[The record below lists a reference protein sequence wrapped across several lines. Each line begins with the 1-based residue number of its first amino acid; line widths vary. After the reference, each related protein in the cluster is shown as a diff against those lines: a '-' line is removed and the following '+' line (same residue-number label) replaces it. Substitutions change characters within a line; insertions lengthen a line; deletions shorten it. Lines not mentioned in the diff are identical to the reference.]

1 MYAATALGPHTRA
14 QGIMTLLQAVKGM
27 NDLLPAEFGRWQR
40 LERRFREVTARYGY
54 REVRTPIVEPTQL
67 FVRSIGEA
75 TDVVEK
81 EMYTFVDKGD
91 DSLTLRPEGT
101 AGAVR
106 AYLEH
111 AVYGQEPVTKW
122 IYVGPMYRRER
133 PAKGRYRQFHQ
144 AGAELYGDAGP
155 YVDAEMI
162 DMLATFLREVGV
174 LDVEVLVN
182 SLGGPAT
189 RVRYREALVAH
200 FTPLREQLSEESRR
214 RLETNPLRILDSKA
228 EADKAASLGAPSL
241 LDYLDDADRA
251 HFDGLRRTLDAL
263 GTAYRVEPR
272 LVRGLDYYTRTLFE
286 IQGRGGG
293 LGAQSTICGGGRYD
307 NLVQQLGGP
316 ATPAIGFAFGIERV
330 LLAGQEEPEAPRCD
344 VLVVAASPAEL
355 GEAVLAARDLRAR
368 GLVVE
373 ADLRGQS
380 LKNQLR
386 RADKLGA
393 RLAVLIGGAE
403 FERGV
408 VQLKDLAARAQ
419 REVPRGEL
427 VASVLAQLAALP
439 PAGLPG

>member
-1 MYAATALGPHTRA
+1 MS
-14 QGIMTLLQAVKGM
+14 LLQAVKGM
-27 NDLLPAEFGRWQR
+27 NDVLPDEVGRWQR
-40 LERRFREVTARYGY
+40 LEQRFREVTARYGY

-67 FVRSIGEA
+67 FVRSIGET

-81 EMYTFVDKGD
+81 EMYSFVDKGED
-91 DSLTLRPEGT
+91 ALTLRPEGT
-101 AGAVR
+101 AGAMR

-111 AVYGQEPVTKW
+111 SVYGQEPVTKW
-122 IYVGPMYRRER
+122 IYLGPMYRRER
-133 PAKGRYRQFHQ
+133 PAKGRYRQFYQ

-182 SLGGPAT
+182 SLGGTET
-189 RVRYREALVAH
+189 RARYRDALLAYFAPH
-200 FTPLREQLSEESRR
+200 REKLSEESQR
-214 RLETNPLRILDSKA
+214 RLEINPLRILDSKA
-228 EADKAASLGAPSL
+228 EQDKQFAAGAPNI
-241 LDYLDDADRA
+241 LDFLSDEDRA

-286 IQGRGGG
+286 IQGRGGA
-293 LGAQSTICGGGRYD
+293 LGAQSAICGGGRYD

-330 LLAGQEEPEAPRCD
+330 LLAGNSAPEAQHCD
-344 VLVVAASPAEL
+344 VLVIAASSSEL
-355 GEAVLAARDLRAR
+355 GEAVLIARDLRAL
-368 GLVVE
+368 GLKVD

-380 LKNQLR
+380 MKNQLR

-403 FERGV
+403 IERGV
-408 VQLKDLAARAQ
+408 AQIKDLGARTQ
-419 REVPRGEL
+419 EEVPRSTL
-427 VASVLAQLAALP
+427 TARVTALLAALP
-439 PAGLPG
+439 KIATNVGTT

>member
-1 MYAATALGPHTRA
+1 MS
-14 QGIMTLLQAVKGM
+14 QLQAVKGM
-27 NDLLPAEFGRWQR
+27 NDVLPDEIGRWR
-40 LERRFREVTARYGY
+40 KLEERFREVTGRYGY
-54 REVRTPIVEPTQL
+54 REVRTPVVEPTQL

-81 EMYTFVDKGD
+81 EMYSFIDKGD

-111 AVYGQEPVTKW
+111 SVYGKEPVTKW

-133 PAKGRYRQFHQ
+133 PAKGRYRQFYQ
-144 AGAELYGDAGP
+144 AGAELYGDPGP

-162 DMLATFLREVGV
+162 DMLATFLRELGV
-174 LDVEVLVN
+174 QDVEVLVN
-182 SLGGPAT
+182 SLGGMET
-189 RVRYREALVAH
+189 RARYRDALVAY
-200 FTPLREQLSEESRR
+200 FTPHRAQLSEDSQR
-214 RLETNPLRILDSKA
+214 RLETNPLRILDSKS
-228 EADKAASLGAPSL
+228 ESDKALAKDAPSI
-241 LDYLDDADRA
+241 LDFLGEDDRA

-286 IQGRGGG
+286 IQGHGGG

-316 ATPAIGFAFGIERV
+316 QTPAIGFAFGIERI
-330 LLAGQEEPEAPRCD
+330 LLAGGTEAPAPRCD
-344 VLVVAASPAEL
+344 VLVVAASSAEL
-355 GEAVLAARDLRAR
+355 GEAVLVARDLRAR
-368 GLVVE
+368 GLIVE

-380 LKNQLR
+380 MKNQLR

-403 FERGV
+403 LERGV
-408 VQLKDLAARAQ
+408 AQLKDLASRTQ
-419 REVPRGEL
+419 HEVPRAEL
-427 VASVLAQLAALP
+427 TERIVALLASPATGDAAR
-439 PAGLPG
+439 